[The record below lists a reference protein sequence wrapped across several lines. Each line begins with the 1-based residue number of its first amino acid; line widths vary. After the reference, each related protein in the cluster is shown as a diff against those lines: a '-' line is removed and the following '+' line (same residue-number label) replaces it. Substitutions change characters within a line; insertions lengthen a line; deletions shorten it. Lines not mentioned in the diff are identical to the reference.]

1 MSSKKNK
8 YQNNN
13 CTNLTIEY
21 INKRINNE
29 ICFDTIEKLKDEN
42 LIKEYKNTISVK
54 KKIINLDIILKK
66 HEINEK
72 TRQLIINDYLLE
84 LIPTGTK
91 GNIR

>member
-1 MSSKKNK
+1 M
-8 YQNNN
+8 
-13 CTNLTIEY
+13 CPNLDEKRS
-21 INKRINNE
+21 NKRINNE